1 MADNDADLE
10 KLKADL
16 AALRQDVVALTEA
29 FRDRGVQRARASA
42 EGVRDQATHAAE
54 TMTHQI
60 EERPYT
66 SVLTAFGI
74 GLVIGR
80 LLDR

>member
-16 AALRQDVVALTEA
+16 AALRKDVVSLTEA
-29 FRDRGVQRARASA
+29 FRDRGVERARMGA
-42 EGVRDQATHAAE
+42 EGVREQATHAAQ
-54 TMTHQI
+54 TMSHQI
-60 EERPYT
+60 EDRPYT
-66 SVLTAFGI
+66 SVLAAFGI